1 MACHE
6 SFGNDAKSLPGTCF
20 PKVGW
25 RGLAGSRVSAD
36 HVDGTAGKECLEVP
50 GHDVDDAL
58 SGIGT
63 GPCNVGRD
71 EDVRGMEYGMVCR
84 GRFLAEHIGAVG
96 RQLSVGKG
104 LCHIGI
110 VDESATGGVDENQ
123 TSA

>member
-1 MACHE
+1 MNLSGMMPSPCPEHVSPSRA
-6 SFGNDAKSLPGTCF
+6 
-20 PKVGW
+20 GW
-25 RGLAGSRVSAD
+25 DWQSSRVSAD
-36 HVDGTAGKECLEVP
+36 HIDGTSGKECLEVP

-58 SGIGT
+58 AGVGT

-84 GRFLAEHIGAVG
+84 GRFLAEHVGAVG

-104 LCHIGI
+104 LRHIGI

-123 TSA
+123 ASA